1 MKVLRR
7 NVSSYLYYVKSN
19 TATSFYSG
27 KQGKTAFGTVLVE
40 LYNMMMRK
48 GLTELNS
55 KPRWPLIFL
64 IMLSDIGQD
73 TVSVEMLDLAHLQ
86 S

>member
-1 MKVLRR
+1 M
-7 NVSSYLYYVKSN
+7 
-19 TATSFYSG
+19 
-27 KQGKTAFGTVLVE
+27 VLVE
-40 LYNMMMRK
+40 LYNVMMRK
-48 GLTELNS
+48 QLRELDC

-73 TVSVEMLDLAHLQ
+73 TVSGEMLGLTHLQ

>member
-1 MKVLRR
+1 M
-7 NVSSYLYYVKSN
+7 
-19 TATSFYSG
+19 
-27 KQGKTAFGTVLVE
+27 VLVE
-40 LYNMMMRK
+40 LYNVMRK
-48 GLTELNS
+48 RLTELDC

-73 TVSVEMLDLAHLQ
+73 TVSVEMLGLAHLQ